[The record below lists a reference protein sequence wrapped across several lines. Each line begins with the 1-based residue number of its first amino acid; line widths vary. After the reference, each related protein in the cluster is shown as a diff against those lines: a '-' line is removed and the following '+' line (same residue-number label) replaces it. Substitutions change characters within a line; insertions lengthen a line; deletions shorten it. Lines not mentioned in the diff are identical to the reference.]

1 MPDDCIFCSVA
12 SGKTGTPL
20 LYEDDAVVAFT
31 DIRPIA
37 PTHILV
43 VPKAHHATLVD
54 AAHEAD
60 VAILGRLL
68 EAAGKIARDKLGDD
82 ASCRI
87 VINNGSK
94 AGQTVYHLHLHL
106 LAGRHFAWPPG

>member
-12 SGKTGTPL
+12 NGKTDTPL
-20 LYEDDAVVAFT
+20 LYEDDHLVAFS

-37 PTHILV
+37 PTHILI
-43 VPKAHHATLVD
+43 VPKTHHATLM
-54 AAHEAD
+54 EATQQAQLE
-60 VAILGRLL
+60 VLGRLL
-68 EAAGKIARDKLGDD
+68 EAAGKIAREKLGAD
-82 ASCRI
+82 ASYRV

-106 LAGRHFAWPPG
+106 LSGRHFGWPPG

>member
-1 MPDDCIFCSVA
+1 MPDDCIFCQVA
-12 SGKTGTPL
+12 NGKTQTPL
-20 LYEDDAVVAFT
+20 LYEDDAVVAFS

-43 VPKAHHATLVD
+43 VPKTHHATLIE

-60 VAILGRLL
+60 LTTLGRLL
-68 EAAGKIARDKLGDD
+68 EAAGKIARTKLGSD
-82 ASCRI
+82 AGCRI
-87 VINNGSK
+87 VINNGAT

-106 LAGRHFAWPPG
+106 LSGRHFAWPPG